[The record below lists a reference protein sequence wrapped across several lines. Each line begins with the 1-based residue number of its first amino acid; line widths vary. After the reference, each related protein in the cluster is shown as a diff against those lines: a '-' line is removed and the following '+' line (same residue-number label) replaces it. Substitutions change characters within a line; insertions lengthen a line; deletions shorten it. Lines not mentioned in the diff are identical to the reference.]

1 MIQKIQRLL
10 ISSFRWRLFINII
23 VAYFI
28 AFLCDLALMIIL
40 QHINI
45 FHLSYEWLYI
55 LAFFISLLIFLVTF
69 SDLMNITLKYIDVLS
84 GTIQRVTAGDYEVEA
99 PIKYDDELGLL
110 AANINA
116 LAKTLS
122 DKEKESE
129 ILKENERMAYDA
141 ERNAEKQKK

>member
-1 MIQKIQRLL
+1 
-10 ISSFRWRLFINII
+10 
-23 VAYFI
+23 
-28 AFLCDLALMIIL
+28 MIIL

-99 PIKYDDELGLL
+99 PLNTMMNLVY
-110 AANINA
+110 
-116 LAKTLS
+116 
-122 DKEKESE
+122 
-129 ILKENERMAYDA
+129 
-141 ERNAEKQKK
+141 